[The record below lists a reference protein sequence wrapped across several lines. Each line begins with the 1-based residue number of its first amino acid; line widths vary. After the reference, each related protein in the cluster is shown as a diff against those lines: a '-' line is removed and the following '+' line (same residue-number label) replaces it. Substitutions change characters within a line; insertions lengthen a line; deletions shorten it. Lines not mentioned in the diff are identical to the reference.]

1 MPALVAAVAWAHTE
15 TRLSA
20 GERWWVRERSGLRV
34 GGLEACSAD
43 AVAVGGASL
52 TQGPQSILEESLGSR
67 ST

>member
-1 MPALVAAVAWAHTE
+1 
-15 TRLSA
+15 
-20 GERWWVRERSGLRV
+20 VREVEEWFAG
-34 GGLEACSAD
+34 GGLEACGAD